1 MTDEWQSIA
10 AATSIARIPAA
21 SRSARKRAPLTA
33 MPHSKAHRA
42 KKSYISTPLSELQFW
57 YCLAMGERKSKP
69 VSEETYR
76 KLVWRQVED
85 ELGRTQQSKADL
97 ATLGNLD
104 SLAAAL
110 DMELGAF
117 VWPLVQPNDAAGA
130 ARKAEA
136 QSLRLQVATFN
147 NLQRKFLDALNH
159 DTAQRVLR
167 VVGRLGMTA
176 PGDLLLFAEAMEAL
190 MERREAANTQ
200 GEPT

>member
-1 MTDEWQSIA
+1 
-10 AATSIARIPAA
+10 
-21 SRSARKRAPLTA
+21 

-97 ATLGNLD
+97 ARRWRKSKSVVTRLEDGELPTTLGNLD